1 VIQAVFQTLRNS
13 DGYLNVRYLN
23 WNGSKWNWNYN
34 WLDND
39 FNSDNPAAL
48 ATLLISPLLI
58 GRGVLFCQLAVPT
71 AQHPADFINLFGYD

>member
-13 DGYLNVRYLN
+13 DGNLYVRYLN
-23 WNGSKWNWNYN
+23 WHGSKWNWNYN

-48 ATLLISPLLI
+48 ATLLISPPLI
-58 GRGVLFCQLAVPT
+58 WRGSFVS
-71 AQHPADFINLFGYD
+71 